1 MKTKYSNE
9 QICQAIQKW
18 LGILQQQIAADN
30 KVDNFANEAI
40 SFSDIK
46 SIVKFNINK
55 LRRKLFSNGFGGD
68 ISWTQPDSDIS
79 KIASSFGKK
88 ISTLLLDID
97 LGAKVTEHQLEIWL
111 DRKAKLYS
119 FAYKILTMQSKY
131 SGCPVVQFV
140 SYEDNLRKFVRRDYA
155 HGDNEALI
163 EINSH
168 IKPFNPDKDY
178 SEEDI

>member
-1 MKTKYSNE
+1 
-9 QICQAIQKW
+9 
-18 LGILQQQIAADN
+18 
-30 KVDNFANEAI
+30 
-40 SFSDIK
+40 
-46 SIVKFNINK
+46 
-55 LRRKLFSNGFGGD
+55 
-68 ISWTQPDSDIS
+68 
-79 KIASSFGKK
+79 
-88 ISTLLLDID
+88 
-97 LGAKVTEHQLEIWL
+97 
-111 DRKAKLYS
+111 
-119 FAYKILTMQSKY
+119 MQSKY